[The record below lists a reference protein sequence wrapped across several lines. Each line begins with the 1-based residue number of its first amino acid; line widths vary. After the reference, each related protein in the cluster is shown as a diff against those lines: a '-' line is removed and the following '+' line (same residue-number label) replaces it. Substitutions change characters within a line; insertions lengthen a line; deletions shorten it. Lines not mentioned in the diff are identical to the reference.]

1 MTVTPKIVMKPWGY
15 ELWIADGVRTPYAN
29 KKILFNAKSKT
40 SLQVHK
46 EKFETNYVLS
56 GYGTLLISEEFF
68 DIDTYLSGKMSA
80 EDVQHH
86 IDQLQSVP
94 LSPGAIF
101 DVSPGHLHRVL
112 AITDLEFIE
121 TSTCQ
126 LDDVVRLLDDT
137 NRPHG
142 KVDAEHNR

>member
-1 MTVTPKIVMKPWGY
+1 MTITPKLVTKPWGH
-15 ELWIADGVRTPYAN
+15 ELWIADGVRTPYAT
-29 KKILFNAKSKT
+29 KRILFRSGNKT
-40 SLQVHK
+40 SLQIHK

-68 DIDTYLSGKMSA
+68 DVDLYLAGKMS
-80 EDVQHH
+80 EPEVQGY
-86 IDQLQSVP
+86 IDKMIAVL
-94 LSPGAIF
+94 LSPGIAF

-112 AITDLEFIE
+112 ATTDLEFLE

-137 NRPHG
+137 NRTHG
-142 KVDAEHNR
+142 KINAEHR